1 MLDNGPMLD
10 RRCVAVSRWKQRVG
24 GSRSARIAAI
34 AAGVVLVIATS
45 VASAATPPNQQRG
58 SFSMVMNL
66 AFKPGFDILIANFNR
81 VYPNIKVTPTYYS
94 VGGTSPYATV
104 VATQLAAGSAPDVV
118 WTVGGRGGP
127 TYTQILAEAKYLD
140 PLDGRKWTKRLLPAT
155 KPDYQT
161 KGKLY
166 ASELGISVLSLIMY
180 NKDYFR
186 QNNLQVPRTFSQL
199 LSLCRTIA
207 SQGKIPI
214 SWGGQTPA
222 VNANNVVTLAGNN
235 VFSGDPRWYAKRLN
249 KQVTFAGSPGWRRS
263 VQQALDLKN
272 AGCFRRGFEGVS
284 FANMANEFASGQA
297 VMMWT
302 VPILLGDVSRLN
314 PNINFGMFPPPG
326 VTAAQ
331 TRVTVQPQ
339 GGLALLSKAAPENK
353 RAALAF
359 IDFVAREKQARL
371 FSRINFLISSFDAL
385 KGNLPTSY
393 ADLTPFFKAEN
404 KVLSTITSKYP
415 NTQFSNSFGASVQ
428 GLFTGQKTVDDVLQ
442 DMDKFFA
449 LT

>member
-1 MLDNGPMLD
+1 
-10 RRCVAVSRWKQRVG
+10 VSRGKQRVRAAWVL
-24 GSRSARIAAI
+24 RSAAI
-34 AAGVVLVIATS
+34 AAGVAGLVIGAS
-45 VASAATPPNQQRG
+45 VASAAPAPPSQQRG
-58 SFSMVMNL
+58 EFSMVMNL
-66 AFKPGFDILIANFNR
+66 AYKPGFDILIANFNR
-81 VYPNIKVTPTYYS
+81 IYPNIKVTPTYYS
-94 VGGTSPYATV
+94 VGGNSPYATV

-118 WTVGGRGGP
+118 WSVGGRGGP
-127 TYTQILAEAKYLD
+127 TSTQILAEAGYLD
-140 PLDGRKWTKRLLPAT
+140 AMDGRKWTKRLLPST
-155 KPDYQT
+155 KGDYQVG
-161 KGKLY
+161 GKLY
-166 ASELGISVLSLIMY
+166 GSELGISVLSLIMY

-186 QNNLQVPRTFSQL
+186 QNNLRVPTTFAQL
-199 LSLCRTIA
+199 LSLCRTISA
-207 SQGKIPI
+207 QGKTPI

-249 KQVTFAGSPGWRRS
+249 KQVTFAASPGWRRS
-263 VQQALDLKN
+263 LQQALDLKN

-314 PNINFGMFPPPG
+314 PNIKFGMFPPPG

-339 GGLALLSKAAPENK
+339 GSLTLLKKASPANK
-353 RAALAF
+353 RAALTF

-393 ADLTPFFKAEN
+393 ADLAPWFKQQG
-404 KVLSTITSKYP
+404 KVLGTITSRYP
-415 NTQFSNSFGASVQ
+415 NTQFSNNFGASVQ
-428 GLFTGQKTVDDVLQ
+428 GLFTGQKTVDEVLQ
-442 DMDKFFA
+442 DMDRFFA
-449 LT
+449 LQ